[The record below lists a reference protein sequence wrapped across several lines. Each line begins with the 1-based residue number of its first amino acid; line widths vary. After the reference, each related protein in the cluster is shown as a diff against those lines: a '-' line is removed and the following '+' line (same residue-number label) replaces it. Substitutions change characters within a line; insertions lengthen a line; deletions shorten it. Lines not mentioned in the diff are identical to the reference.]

1 MTKKGIFIS
10 MLLTAMLSLTC
21 VNAYADPT
29 DILLQV
35 NYVDPNNGGWKS
47 GVYIVKAFIDDQELS
62 EKIVIK

>member
-29 DILLQV
+29 DILLSERTYIINSV
-35 NYVDPNNGGWKS
+35 GWKS